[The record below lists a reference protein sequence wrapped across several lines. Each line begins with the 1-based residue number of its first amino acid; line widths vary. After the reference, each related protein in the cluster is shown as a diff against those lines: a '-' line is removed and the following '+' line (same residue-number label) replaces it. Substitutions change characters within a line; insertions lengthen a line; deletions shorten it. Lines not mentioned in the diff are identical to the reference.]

1 MMALHIFETYRV
13 TLAAMTLAA
22 LLLVVQLIIADLT
35 AIRSRHKAGYP
46 IPANSKTFLFRSARA
61 HANTNESISAFALLA
76 GAGIL
81 SSTSPGALG
90 FLSIAWVLCRL
101 AHMGCYY
108 ANRKSWRSLSFAA
121 SLLVLVAM
129 LAVVGES
136 WI

>member
-1 MMALHIFETYRV
+1 MALQTFETYHV

-46 IPANSKTFLFRSARA
+46 IPADSKTFLFRSARA
-61 HANTNESISAFALLA
+61 HTNTNESISAFVLLA
-76 GAGIL
+76 TVGVL
-81 SSTSPGALG
+81 SSAPPGALG
-90 FLSIAWVLCRL
+90 FLSMSWVICRL
-101 AHMGCYY
+101 AHMGFYY

-129 LAVVGES
+129 FAVVGKS
-136 WI
+136 WL